1 MRNDPTDFLHIG
13 EQKGYIEFLNE
24 RTTIRY
30 VAPDKKYRF
39 TDPEEQVRARFYVE
53 LIEHFQY
60 SENRIN
66 LEVTVPR
73 RTPSDLADIVV
84 FQDDDKKDPF
94 IVVECKKDEVSE
106 AEFDQAIEQ
115 AFGNCNS
122 LGAYYTVVVAG
133 NTRRSFD
140 VKNYKPGERTENII
154 ADPPVGYGKVQE
166 WRYLKGV
173 PRSEPSVI
181 ERAELIR
188 VLEKCHQTLW
198 QGGKFAPTQAFDEL
212 AKILFIKIRDE
223 KKARRD
229 GEPYN
234 FQIKTHEKPES
245 VANRINALYQDAK
258 AQEPEVFTENIEVD
272 ENRLFSVVNHL
283 QGISLNQTDLDVKG
297 IAFERFLGNF
307 FKGEIGQFFTPR
319 EVVEFMVD
327 MVTPHH
333 EELVLDPACG
343 SGGFLLHA
351 MDYIRKQASDYHD
364 KESREH
370 YLHWHDFAE
379 KRLFGIE
386 VNDSIA
392 RVAKMNMIIHDDG
405 HSNVI
410 SNDALVGFDTL
421 RNQHSSFEKEKF
433 DVILTNPPFGADIKQ
448 AELPY
453 LENYEL
459 GKGKT
464 SRKTE
469 ILFLERCFDFLK
481 WETGKLAIILPD
493 GILTNS
499 SLQDVRDYIER
510 HFQILAVVSLPQIAF
525 SHYGAGVKTSILFLR
540 KFSEQEY
547 NRYQTAI
554 NQITKKNEAIYVPQI
569 EVLEDDRRSVIAKGS
584 PEQVDI
590 TETYRQQFMAILDS
604 IDALNQKL
612 NKTPTKTVQRL
623 SAFFFPEIE
632 STPTTAFELFNAQTA
647 RAELKAQMSKLNA
660 LEKEY
665 KAVFKAGADPEW
677 DNQIKT
683 EYKEQI
689 DAVREEWEDK
699 NTEDIRE
706 WVRENANHLI
716 FMAIAERIGY
726 DSTGRKDSINE
737 LKTICEEY
745 RKFIEN
751 PDFFRVSPDRE
762 NQIFLTYRGDIL
774 GRLDP
779 NYIKNISYI
788 NNIGT
793 RYPLVS
799 LGSLLTEPPMY
810 GANEIAIDG
819 DPEKDTRYIRI
830 TDIDDHGYL
839 REDGWKTAKKVE
851 KKYTLDRNDLLFART
866 GTVGKTFIHK
876 REDSEAIFA
885 GYLIRFRFD
894 ETRINPHFV
903 FYYTLLSRYRLWVQT
918 IQRPSVQPNIN
929 SKEFKAFEIPLPP
942 PSIQNHI
949 VTIMKSAYAKKKQKE
964 QEADTLLGSIDD
976 YVLKILGI
984 EIPHEKENNIE
995 NRVFTATL

>member
-1 MRNDPTDFLHIG
+1 MRNDQTDFLQIG
-13 EQKGYIEFLNE
+13 AQKGYIEFLNE

-39 TDPEEQVRARFYVE
+39 TDPEEKVRARFYVE

-60 SENRIN
+60 SQNRID
-66 LEVTVPR
+66 LEVRVPR
-73 RTPSDLADIVV
+73 RTPSDRADIVV
-84 FQDDDKKDPF
+84 FQDDEKKNPF
-94 IVVECKKDEVSE
+94 IVVECKKDETSE
-106 AEFDQAIEQ
+106 AEFKQAIEQ

-133 NTRRSFD
+133 HTRISHD

-154 ADPPVGYGKVQE
+154 ADPPIGYDKVQE
-166 WRYLKGV
+166 YRYLKGI
-173 PRSEPSVI
+173 PRSELSVI
-181 ERAELIR
+181 ERSELIR

-198 QGGKFAPTQAFDEL
+198 QGGRLTPTDAFDEL

-229 GEPYN
+229 GEPYD
-234 FQIKTHEKPES
+234 FQIKTHETAKS
-245 VANRINALYQDAK
+245 VANRINRLYREAK
-258 AQEPEVFTENIEVD
+258 VQEPEVFTEDIEID

-283 QGISLNQTDLDVKG
+283 QAISLNQTDLDVKG
-297 IAFERFLGNF
+297 VAFERFLGNF

-319 EVVEFMVD
+319 EVVEFMVN

-333 EELVLDPACG
+333 ENLILDPACG

-351 MDYIRKQASDYHD
+351 MDYIRKQASDYYD
-364 KESREH
+364 EESREH

-421 RNQHSSFEKEKF
+421 RNQHSSFDKGKF

-510 HFQILAVVSLPQIAF
+510 HYQIRAVVSLPQIAF

-547 NRYQTAI
+547 ESYQAAI
-554 NQITKKNEAIYVPQI
+554 NQITKKNAAIYVPRI
-569 EVLEDDRRSVIAKGS
+569 DALEDERQSIIAIGS
-584 PEQVDI
+584 PAQVDV
-590 TETYRQQFMAILDS
+590 TETYRQQFIAILDS

-612 NKTPTKTVQRL
+612 NKTPTKKVQTL

-632 STPTTAFELFNAQTA
+632 STPTTEFESLDAQTA
-647 RAELKAQMSKLNA
+647 RAELKAQTSKLNA

-665 KAVFKAGADPEW
+665 KAAFKAAADPEW
-677 DNQIKT
+677 ESEIKT
-683 EYKEQI
+683 KYKEQI
-689 DAVREEWEDK
+689 DVVKEEWEDK

-706 WVRENANHLI
+706 WVRENANHPI

-726 DSTGRKDSINE
+726 DSTGRKDSVNE

-751 PDFFRVSPDRE
+751 PDFF
-762 NQIFLTYRGDIL
+762 G
-774 GRLDP
+774 
-779 NYIKNISYI
+779 
-788 NNIGT
+788 
-793 RYPLVS
+793 
-799 LGSLLTEPPMY
+799 
-810 GANEIAIDG
+810 
-819 DPEKDTRYIRI
+819 
-830 TDIDDHGYL
+830 
-839 REDGWKTAKKVE
+839 
-851 KKYTLDRNDLLFART
+851 
-866 GTVGKTFIHK
+866 
-876 REDSEAIFA
+876 
-885 GYLIRFRFD
+885 
-894 ETRINPHFV
+894 
-903 FYYTLLSRYRLWVQT
+903 
-918 IQRPSVQPNIN
+918 
-929 SKEFKAFEIPLPP
+929 
-942 PSIQNHI
+942 
-949 VTIMKSAYAKKKQKE
+949 
-964 QEADTLLGSIDD
+964 
-976 YVLKILGI
+976 
-984 EIPHEKENNIE
+984 
-995 NRVFTATL
+995 

>member
-1 MRNDPTDFLHIG
+1 MRNDQTDFLHIG
-13 EQKGYIEFLNE
+13 EQKGYIELLNE
-24 RTTIRY
+24 ETTIRY
-30 VAPDKKYRF
+30 IAPDKKYRF
-39 TDPEEQVRARFYVE
+39 TNPEEQVRAKFYVE
-53 LIEHFQY
+53 LIEYFQY
-60 SENRIN
+60 SENQID

-94 IVVECKKDEVSE
+94 IVVECKKDETSE
-106 AEFDQAIEQ
+106 AEFEQAIEQ

-122 LGAYYTVVVAG
+122 LSGHYAVVVAG

-166 WRYLKGV
+166 WRYLKGD
-173 PRSEPSVI
+173 PRSELSVI
-181 ERAELIR
+181 ERGDLIR

-229 GEPYN
+229 GEPYD
-234 FQIKTHEKPES
+234 FQIKTRENAES
-245 VANRINALYQDAK
+245 VANRINRLYQEAK
-258 AQEPEVFTENIEVD
+258 TQDPEVFTEDIEID
-272 ENRLFSVVNHL
+272 ESRLFSVVNHL

-333 EELVLDPACG
+333 EELILDPACG

-351 MDYIRKQASDYHD
+351 MDYIRKQASDFYT
-364 KESREH
+364 EGTPEH
-370 YLHWHDFAE
+370 YTHWHDFA
-379 KRLFGIE
+379 KDRLFGIE

-410 SNDALVGFDTL
+410 SNDALVDFNVLYDQHRGFG
-421 RNQHSSFEKEKF
+421 KEKF

-448 AELPY
+448 TELPY

-510 HFQILAVVSLPQIAF
+510 HYQILAVVSLPQIAF

-540 KFSEQEY
+540 KLSKQEY
-547 NRYQTAI
+547 DRYQAAI
-554 NQITKKNEAIYVPQI
+554 NQITQKNEAGYVPQI
-569 EVLEDDRRSVIAKGS
+569 EALEDERQTTITKGS
-584 PEQVDI
+584 PAQVDVM
-590 TETYRQQFMAILDS
+590 ETYRQQFMAILDS

-612 NKTPTKTVQRL
+612 DKTPSKTVQRL
-623 SAFFFPEIE
+623 SSFFFPEMDP
-632 STPTTAFELFNAQTA
+632 TPTTEFELFDAKTA
-647 RAELKAQMSKLNA
+647 RIELKAQTNKLNA

-665 KAVFKAGADPEW
+665 KAAFKAEADPEW
-677 DNQIKT
+677 ENQIKA

-689 DAVREEWEDK
+689 DAVKEEWEEK
-699 NTEDIRE
+699 NVEDIRE
-706 WVRENANHLI
+706 WVQENANHPI

-726 DSTGRKDSINE
+726 DATGRKDSVNE
-737 LKTICEEY
+737 LNTICEEY

-751 PDFFRVSPDRE
+751 PDFF
-762 NQIFLTYRGDIL
+762 G
-774 GRLDP
+774 
-779 NYIKNISYI
+779 
-788 NNIGT
+788 
-793 RYPLVS
+793 
-799 LGSLLTEPPMY
+799 
-810 GANEIAIDG
+810 
-819 DPEKDTRYIRI
+819 
-830 TDIDDHGYL
+830 
-839 REDGWKTAKKVE
+839 
-851 KKYTLDRNDLLFART
+851 
-866 GTVGKTFIHK
+866 
-876 REDSEAIFA
+876 
-885 GYLIRFRFD
+885 
-894 ETRINPHFV
+894 
-903 FYYTLLSRYRLWVQT
+903 
-918 IQRPSVQPNIN
+918 
-929 SKEFKAFEIPLPP
+929 
-942 PSIQNHI
+942 
-949 VTIMKSAYAKKKQKE
+949 
-964 QEADTLLGSIDD
+964 
-976 YVLKILGI
+976 
-984 EIPHEKENNIE
+984 
-995 NRVFTATL
+995 

>member
-1 MRNDPTDFLHIG
+1 MRNDPTDFLQIG
-13 EQKGYIEFLNE
+13 AQKGYIEFLNE

-39 TDPEEQVRARFYVE
+39 TDPEEKVRARFYVE

-60 SENRIN
+60 SQNRID
-66 LEVTVPR
+66 LEVRVPR
-73 RTPSDLADIVV
+73 RTPSDRADIVV
-84 FQDDDKKDPF
+84 FQDDEKKNPF
-94 IVVECKKDEVSE
+94 IVVECKKDETSE
-106 AEFDQAIEQ
+106 AEFKQAIEQ

-133 NTRRSFD
+133 HTRISHD

-154 ADPPVGYGKVQE
+154 ADPPIGYDKVQE
-166 WRYLKGV
+166 YRYLKGI
-173 PRSEPSVI
+173 PRSELSVI
-181 ERAELIR
+181 ERSELIR

-198 QGGKFAPTQAFDEL
+198 QGGRLTPTDAFDEL

-229 GEPYN
+229 GEPYD
-234 FQIKTHEKPES
+234 FQIKTHETAKS
-245 VANRINALYQDAK
+245 VANRINRLYREAK
-258 AQEPEVFTENIEVD
+258 VQEPEVFTEDIEID

-283 QGISLNQTDLDVKG
+283 QAISLNQTDLDVKG
-297 IAFERFLGNF
+297 VAFERFLGNF

-319 EVVEFMVD
+319 EVVEFMVN

-333 EELVLDPACG
+333 ENLILDPACG

-351 MDYIRKQASDYHD
+351 MDYIRKQASDYYD
-364 KESREH
+364 EESREH

-421 RNQHSSFEKEKF
+421 RNQHSSFDKGKF

-459 GKGKT
+459 GEGKT

-510 HFQILAVVSLPQIAF
+510 HYQIRAVVSLPQIAF

-547 NRYQTAI
+547 ENYQAAI
-554 NQITKKNEAIYVPQI
+554 NQITVKNAAIYVPRIDAI
-569 EVLEDDRRSVIAKGS
+569 EDERQSIIAKGS
-584 PEQVDI
+584 PAQVDV
-590 TETYRQQFMAILDS
+590 TETYRQQFIAILDS

-612 NKTPTKTVQRL
+612 DKTPTKKVQTL

-632 STPTTAFELFNAQTA
+632 STPTTEFELFDAKTA
-647 RAELKAQMSKLNA
+647 RAELKAQTSKLNA

-665 KAVFKAGADPEW
+665 KSAFKAAADLEW
-677 DNQIKT
+677 ESEIKT
-683 EYKEQI
+683 KYKEQI
-689 DAVREEWEDK
+689 DVVKEEWEDK

-706 WVRENANHLI
+706 WVRENADHPI
-716 FMAIAERIGY
+716 FMAIAQRIGY
-726 DSTGRKDSINE
+726 DATGRKDSVNE

-751 PDFFRVSPDRE
+751 PDFF
-762 NQIFLTYRGDIL
+762 G
-774 GRLDP
+774 
-779 NYIKNISYI
+779 
-788 NNIGT
+788 
-793 RYPLVS
+793 
-799 LGSLLTEPPMY
+799 
-810 GANEIAIDG
+810 
-819 DPEKDTRYIRI
+819 
-830 TDIDDHGYL
+830 
-839 REDGWKTAKKVE
+839 
-851 KKYTLDRNDLLFART
+851 
-866 GTVGKTFIHK
+866 
-876 REDSEAIFA
+876 
-885 GYLIRFRFD
+885 
-894 ETRINPHFV
+894 
-903 FYYTLLSRYRLWVQT
+903 
-918 IQRPSVQPNIN
+918 
-929 SKEFKAFEIPLPP
+929 
-942 PSIQNHI
+942 
-949 VTIMKSAYAKKKQKE
+949 
-964 QEADTLLGSIDD
+964 
-976 YVLKILGI
+976 
-984 EIPHEKENNIE
+984 
-995 NRVFTATL
+995 